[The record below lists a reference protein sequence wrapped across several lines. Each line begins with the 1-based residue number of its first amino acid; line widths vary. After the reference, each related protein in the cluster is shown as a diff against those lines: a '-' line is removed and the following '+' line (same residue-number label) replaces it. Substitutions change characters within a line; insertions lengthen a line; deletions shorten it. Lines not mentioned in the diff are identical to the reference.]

1 MLISVIAGDPEFDAL
16 FELVKRRFE
25 SFVLFEIQPLNSEEI
40 SLMQDEY
47 LKSFKRTL
55 QPTQENFF
63 RQLLLN
69 EISEKQTVFRNR
81 LFLSI
86 AKGLNSYSKIP
97 PITPSTE
104 GALTVITEKLF
115 AQHGKLFAKVSNS
128 H

>member
-1 MLISVIAGDPEFDAL
+1 M
-16 FELVKRRFE
+16 KRRFE
-25 SFVLFEIQPLNSEEI
+25 SFVLFEIQPLSSEEI

-63 RQLLLN
+63 RQLLMN